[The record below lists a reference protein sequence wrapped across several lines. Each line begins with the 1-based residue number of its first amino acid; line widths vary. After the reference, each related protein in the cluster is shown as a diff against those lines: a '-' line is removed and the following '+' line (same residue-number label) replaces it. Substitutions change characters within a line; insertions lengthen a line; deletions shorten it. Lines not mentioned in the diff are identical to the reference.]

1 MSKLNII
8 VAYNQQH
15 VIGKDN
21 TMPWKLPADL
31 AYFKQITMGCPI
43 IMGRKTRD
51 SLGRPLPGR
60 LNIVISRDANFQAEG
75 TQTVTSLEEAIA
87 VAKASQA
94 ENIFVI
100 GGGQIYQDALP
111 HVQRVYATEIHSNMD
126 GDTYFPV
133 LEKAQWKEVSR
144 HPQPE
149 QNGLAFD
156 FVVYERL

>member
-1 MSKLNII
+1 MSRLNII

-31 AYFKQITMGCPI
+31 AYFKQTTMGCPI

-60 LNIVISRDANFQAEG
+60 LNIVISRDKNFQAEG

-100 GGGQIYQDALP
+100 GGGQIYQEALP
-111 HVQRVYATEIHSNMD
+111 LVHRVYATEIHSDMD

-133 LEKAQWKEVSR
+133 LEKAHWKEVSR
-144 HPQPE
+144 APQPE

-156 FVVYERL
+156 FVVYERE